1 LPALCLPLPSP
12 GEMEMEVKYHLPGTS
27 FHVEDE
33 LVAGAIDTD
42 LLRNISSSH
51 DERGDY
57 ILIVV
62 RKIINAPDM
71 FPGNQEQV
79 DWSMGVDIL
88 ENHQQIILVDD
99 ICMTFP

>member
-1 LPALCLPLPSP
+1 
-12 GEMEMEVKYHLPGTS
+12 MEMKVEYHLPRTS
-27 FHVEDE
+27 FYVEDE
-33 LVAGAIDTD
+33 LVAGAINADHPGD
-42 LLRNISSSH
+42 VASPHN
-51 DERGDY
+51 ERGDE

-88 ENHQQIILVDD
+88 ENHQQIVFVDD